1 MISGE
6 WRCVRF
12 GRDMDVCVV
21 DMFGG
26 AGLAEEAIWIQLLI
40 VVILAA
46 GWGVYVAVRTQ
57 RRGFAHG
64 DGAHRMEMGNK
75 FERLRKNVRRQVRGW
90 ADGVAE
96 KAKEAIAGVELPRVA
111 PAEKQKPTPSARKVV
126 GGRRDVSSGM
136 ELLPSGFVVGV
147 VEDLSGEDEG
157 DVTMRRCCFEELAR
171 RGELSVVDSGA
182 LMEYAE
188 DLEGRY
194 SKEIQCEAMKEL
206 ARRTM
211 DKSSSRRADAVEVA
225 GTG

>member
-1 MISGE
+1 MLAAAG
-6 WRCVRF
+6 
-12 GRDMDVCVV
+12 VV
-21 DMFGG
+21 
-26 AGLAEEAIWIQLLI
+26 EEAIWIQLLV

-46 GWGVYVAVRTQ
+46 GWGLYAAVRAQ

-75 FERLRKNVRRQVRGW
+75 FERLRRNVRRQVRGW

-96 KAKEAIAGVELPRVA
+96 KAKEAIAGVELARVA
-111 PAEKQKPTPSARKVV
+111 HMEKQKPTPSVRKVV

-136 ELLPSGFVVGV
+136 ELLPSGFLVGV

-157 DVTMRRCCFEELAR
+157 DVTIRRCCFDELVR

-182 LMEYAE
+182 LIEYAE

-194 SKEIQCEAMKEL
+194 TKQIQCEAMKEL

>member
-1 MISGE
+1 
-6 WRCVRF
+6 
-12 GRDMDVCVV
+12 
-21 DMFGG
+21 
-26 AGLAEEAIWIQLLI
+26 
-40 VVILAA
+40 
-46 GWGVYVAVRTQ
+46 
-57 RRGFAHG
+57 
-64 DGAHRMEMGNK
+64 MEMGNK
-75 FERLRKNVRRQVRGW
+75 FERLRRNVRRQVRGW

-96 KAKEAIAGVELPRVA
+96 KAKEAIAGVELARVA
-111 PAEKQKPTPSARKVV
+111 HMEKQKPTPSVRKVV

-136 ELLPSGFVVGV
+136 ELLPSGFLVGV

-157 DVTMRRCCFEELAR
+157 DVTIRRCCFDGLVR

-182 LMEYAE
+182 LIEYAE

-194 SKEIQCEAMKEL
+194 TKQIQYEAMKEL